1 MTKLASEIAR
11 LAEVAVAMSLGRS
24 GPVLDYSEDTL
35 SVLEAMACEA
45 SPHVQEMT
53 DNQRQG
59 LVQALGCYLLEVA
72 RRSYGGSYQWYHQR
86 NQPVLVFGEP
96 AFHMAL
102 LAWGKVKGRLSGDPA
117 DDLVCHY
124 NGFAER
130 AADPKPGERVL
141 FE

>member
-1 MTKLASEIAR
+1 MTNLASEVAR
-11 LAEVAVAMSLGRS
+11 LAELAVEMSHARS
-24 GPVLDYSEDTL
+24 GPVLDYSAATI

-72 RRSYGGSYQWYHQR
+72 RRSYGGTYQWHHQR
-86 NQPVLVFGEP
+86 KQPVLVFGEP
-96 AFHMAL
+96 AFHIAL
-102 LAWGKVKGRLSGDPA
+102 LAWDKVNGRLAGDPA
-117 DDLVCHY
+117 DNLEFHY

-130 AADPKPGERVL
+130 AADPKPGERIL
-141 FE
+141 FA

>member
-11 LAEVAVAMSLGRS
+11 LAEVAVAMSHERS
-24 GPVLDYSEDTL
+24 GHSLDYSEETL
-35 SVLEAMACEA
+35 FVLEAMACEA
-45 SPHVQEMT
+45 SPHLQEMT
-53 DNQRQG
+53 DHQRQG
-59 LVQALGCYLLEVA
+59 LVQALGSYLLEVA
-72 RRSYGGSYQWYHQR
+72 RRSYGGTYQWSHPR
-86 NQPVLVFGEP
+86 GQPVLVFGEP
-96 AFHMAL
+96 AFHIAL

-117 DDLVCHY
+117 DDLVFHY